1 MVQRVFE
8 ALASEVRRRML
19 AELAA
24 GELSAGEIAG
34 RFDIS
39 KPAISQHLSVLDAA
53 GLVVRR
59 KKGQFVYYSLA
70 AGVLHEA
77 LAGLTAETTAPVPA
91 APEGPAPEVSA
102 PQAPALEAEPAQTR
116 RNLPPVPPAEEM
128 SEPRSAVSAL
138 GGGYRWEAWR
148 SRGGP

>member
-1 MVQRVFE
+1 
-8 ALASEVRRRML
+8 ML

-24 GELSAGEIAG
+24 GELSAGAIAG

-77 LAGLTAETTAPVPA
+77 LAGLMAETTAPA
-91 APEGPAPEVSA
+91 ATRAPEERAPEPNPEPNPEPAPQPA
-102 PQAPALEAEPAQTR
+102 PTR
-116 RNLPPVPPAEEM
+116 RTLPPVPAPQEMTAPQPAA
-128 SEPRSAVSAL
+128 PAL
-138 GGGYRWEAWR
+138 GVGYRWEAWR
-148 SRGGP
+148 SRGRP